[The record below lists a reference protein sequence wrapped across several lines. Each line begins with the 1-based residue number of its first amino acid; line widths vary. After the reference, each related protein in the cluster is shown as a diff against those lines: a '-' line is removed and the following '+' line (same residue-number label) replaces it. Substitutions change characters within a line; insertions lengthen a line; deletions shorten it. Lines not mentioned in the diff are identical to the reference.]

1 MRGRL
6 LLTLFLTVSFPSA
19 FVSHPTVFA
28 QTKSIPA
35 PADVLGF
42 TPGDDRKLASWA
54 KVVEYFQKLAA
65 ASDRVKF
72 EEIGK
77 STMGAPFVYATI
89 SAPENL
95 RRLNEFKEI
104 QRQLADPRL
113 LGAGNADAPVRNSRT
128 KEAGEGARAPSD
140 SKAAQL
146 IARGKTVVA
155 ITCGIHS
162 TEVGSYLSSMLIAYQ
177 LASSNEP
184 EVQEILKN
192 TIILLV
198 PSTNPDGVDIVNNW
212 YQKTLGTPYEGTDPP
227 ELYHKYTGHDD
238 NRDWYAFTQVE
249 TQLVVD
255 KILNVWHPQI
265 VHDIHQ
271 QGAFGSRLFL
281 PPYMQ
286 PVEPN
291 VPKQIVEGY
300 TELGN
305 YLAKEMRA
313 TGYKGITTDSTYDA
327 WSPSRAYS
335 HYHGGVR
342 ILQETAS
349 CRLASPITVKFDQ
362 LNSREGY
369 DPKKESANYGPLW
382 MGGEWHI
389 RDITNTMTSVAFLL
403 LKHAAQNREHWL
415 QRFYEV
421 ETEAVRPR
429 RVGDIAAFTIP
440 KLRNHNDTDRLL
452 NILHRGGV
460 EIYEHTGSPRA
471 RAFSGGDFV
480 SPLAQPYGGFAK
492 ALLELQHYPDLRNDK
507 GQPIPPYDVTAHS
520 LAVLMGIQANP
531 LISIP
536 SGIRKL
542 RDDELPRVFEVFP
555 GSVSY
560 FWPLTFSAVYK
571 SHVPAIDEGWTRFLL
586 DSKDGRYASI
596 EDQEIRKGNLYRPGL
611 RVIIIPDQ
619 PRAQIVNG
627 HRKGTMPD
635 EYTGG
640 LGEQGVKALREFVEA
655 GGTLVCLNRAS
666 DFAIEQF
673 KLPVKDVVDGL
684 PRTDFYVP
692 GSILRI
698 ELDTSNPIAA
708 GMPKESIAW
717 AENSPVFELTERSA
731 GILPANPQG
740 GLNASEK
747 TAFALRAHAGRDAR
761 APSAADVHAKVIA
774 WYPKD
779 KDPLLSG
786 WLLGADRIKG
796 KAALVEITMGKGRI
810 ILFGFRPQYRGQS
823 LATYPLFFNAI
834 SNK

>member
-1 MRGRL
+1 MRKRASLILASL
-6 LLTLFLTVSFPSA
+6 LLVLLLPDRGAIFQRTL
-19 FVSHPTVFA
+19 A
-28 QTKSIPA
+28 QTKAIPA

-54 KVVEYFQKLAA
+54 KVVEYFQRLAA

-77 STMGAPFVYATI
+77 TTMGAPFVYATI
-89 SAPENL
+89 SAPDNL
-95 RRLNEFKEI
+95 QRLDEFKLI
-104 QRQLADPRL
+104 QRQLSDPRA
-113 LGAGNADAPVRNSRT
+113 LGSWNAEYPLRYAGGKDMRDRD
-128 KEAGEGARAPSD
+128 R
-140 SKAAQL
+140 KAVKL
-146 IARGKTVVA
+146 IARGKAVVA

-162 TEVGSYLSSMLIAYQ
+162 TEVGSYLSSMLIAYR

-249 TQLVVD
+249 TQLVVE

-271 QGAFGSRLFL
+271 QGQFGSRLFL

-349 CRLASPITVKFDQ
+349 CRLATPITVRFDQ
-362 LNSREGY
+362 LRAGEGY
-369 DPKKESANYGPLW
+369 DPRKETPNFGPIW
-382 MGGEWHI
+382 QGGEWHI

-415 QRFYEV
+415 QRFYEI
-421 ETEAVRPR
+421 EKEAVWPAKPDNVAAYVIPARKSETMEQTKR
-429 RVGDIAAFTIP
+429 RQALIE
-440 KLRNHNDTDRLL
+440 
-452 NILHRGGV
+452 ILERAGV
-460 EIYEHTGSPRA
+460 EITPVGPSPETSKYFKEA
-471 RAFSGGDFV
+471 AWV
-480 SPLAQPYGGFAK
+480 INLAQPNAPFAR
-492 ALLELQHYPDLRNDK
+492 ALLRPQIYPDLRDST
-507 GQPIPPYDVTAHS
+507 GRPIPPYDVTAHA
-520 LAVLMGIQANP
+520 LPLLMNVEVAPASAPIKHQPIGPGFNGGGGASCGNQP
-531 LISIP
+531 LV
-536 SGIRKL
+536 G
-542 RDDELPRVFEVFP
+542 
-555 GSVSY
+555 
-560 FWPLTFSAVYK
+560 VYK
-571 SHVPAIDEGWTRFLL
+571 SSVPTMDEGWTRWVLTKRLEWEHCF
-586 DSKDGRYASI
+586 RYESI
-596 EDQEIRKGNLYRPGL
+596 SDREIRSNSILKYQTI
-611 RVIIIPDQ
+611 VIPDQ
-619 PRAQIVNG
+619 LRATILNG
-627 HRKGTMPD
+627 HRKGAMPD

-640 LGEQGVKALREFVEA
+640 LGEQGVQALRAFVEA
-655 GGTLVCLNRAS
+655 GGTLVCFNRAS

-673 KLPVKDVVDGL
+673 KLPVRDVVDGL

-698 ELDTSNPIAA
+698 ELETNDPIAK

-717 AENSPVFELTERSA
+717 VENSPVFEVTERSA
-731 GILPANPQG
+731 GILPAILPVKPGEQ
-740 GLNASEK
+740 
-747 TAFALRAHAGRDAR
+747 FALRAHAGRDAR
-761 APSAADVHAKVIA
+761 APDAGQIQAKVLA
-774 WYPKD
+774 WYPND

-786 WLLGADRIKG
+786 WLLGADRLKG
-796 KAALVEITMGKGRI
+796 KAALVEVTMGKGRI

-834 SNK
+834 TQRN

>member
-1 MRGRL
+1 MSKRL
-6 LLTLFLTVSFPSA
+6 SLTFAAIFFIALSIQSDSIIRHTVA
-19 FVSHPTVFA
+19 VA
-28 QTKSIPA
+28 QSKSIPA
-35 PADVLGF
+35 PEDVLGF
-42 TPGDDRKLASWA
+42 RPGDDRKLASWA

-95 RRLNEFKEI
+95 RRLDEFKDI
-104 QRQLADPRL
+104 QRQLADPRT
-113 LGAGNADAPVRNSRT
+113 LGSPTNPGLADR
-128 KEAGEGARAPSD
+128 RA
-140 SKAAQL
+140 AAL
-146 IARGKTVVA
+146 IGRGKTIVA

-162 TEVGSYLSSMLIAYQ
+162 TEVGSYLSSMLIAYR

-184 EVQEILKN
+184 VIQEILEN
-192 TIILLV
+192 TIILLL

-305 YLAKEMRA
+305 YIAKEMRA
-313 TGYKGITTDSTYDA
+313 AGFKGITTNSTYDA

-349 CRLASPITVKFDQ
+349 CRLATPITVKFDQ
-362 LNSREGY
+362 LRPGEGY
-369 DPKKESANYGPLW
+369 DPRKEAPNFGPVW
-382 MGGEWHI
+382 QGGEWHI
-389 RDITNTMTSVAFLL
+389 RDITTQMTTVAFFL

-415 QRFYEV
+415 QRFYEI
-421 ETEAVRPR
+421 EEAAVRPR
-429 RVGDIAAFTIP
+429 KSSELQGFEIIGRQGDP
-440 KLRNHNDTDRLL
+440 VLLRN
-452 NILHRGGV
+452 ILDRGGV
-460 EIYEHTGSPRA
+460 QVDYGHPPSVALLRVRGKLAPIFMY
-471 RAFSGGDFV
+471 V
-480 SPLAQPYGGFAK
+480 SMAQPYASFAK
-492 ALLELQHYPDLRNDK
+492 ALLESQHYPDLRDSS
-507 GQPIPPYDVTAHS
+507 GRPITPYDVTAHS
-520 LAVLMGIQANP
+520 LPLLMGVDVRATYSP
-531 LISIP
+531 MHYEKLLIEEKPEP
-536 SGIRKL
+536 SYYG
-542 RDDELPRVFEVFP
+542 RVTRV
-555 GSVSY
+555 G
-560 FWPLTFSAVYK
+560 VYK
-571 SHVPAIDEGWTRFLL
+571 SYAPSIDEGWTRWVLEQNERANPSTNRG
-586 DSKDGRYASI
+586 DVSVGTGRSAPFSSLVDA
-596 EDQEIRKGNLYRPGL
+596 EARSGKL
-611 RVIIIPDQ
+611 RAKYDTIIIPDQ
-619 PRAQIVNG
+619 PRAAILNG
-627 HRKGTMPD
+627 QRAGTMPP

-640 LGEQGVKALREFVEA
+640 LGAEGAKALREFVEQ

-673 KLPVKDVVDGL
+673 KLPIRDVVDGL

-692 GSILRI
+692 GSILGI

-717 AENSPVFELTERSA
+717 AENSPVFEVSGTGVS
-731 GILPANPQG
+731 PV
-740 GLNASEK
+740 NAEAQSS
-747 TAFALRAHAGRDAR
+747 TGRMPVAQ
-761 APSAADVHAKVIA
+761 VKVIA
-774 WYPKD
+774 SYSKD

-786 WLLGADRIKG
+786 WLLGGNRIKG
-796 KAALVEITMGKGRI
+796 KAALVEVRMGKGRI

-834 SNK
+834 TSH

>member
-1 MRGRL
+1 MRKRL
-6 LLTLFLTVSFPSA
+6 LLILA
-19 FVSHPTVFA
+19 AVFFASLSLQSDSLLHRVDA
-28 QTKSIPA
+28 QSKVIPE
-35 PADVLGF
+35 PKDVLGF

-72 EEIGK
+72 EEIGR

-95 RRLNEFKEI
+95 KRLEEFKEI
-104 QRQLADPRL
+104 QRQLTDPRI
-113 LGAGNADAPVRNSRT
+113 LGSPTNPALADR
-128 KEAGEGARAPSD
+128 
-140 SKAAQL
+140 KAAQL
-146 IARGKTVVA
+146 IARGKTIVA

-162 TEVGSYLSSMLIAYQ
+162 TEVGSYLSSMLIAYR

-184 EVQEILKN
+184 EIQEILKN

-212 YQKTLGTPYEGTDPP
+212 YQKTLDTPYEGTDPP

-271 QGAFGSRLFL
+271 QGSFGSRLFL

-349 CRLASPITVKFDQ
+349 CRLATPITVKFEQ
-362 LNSREGY
+362 LQSREGY
-369 DPKKESANYGPLW
+369 DPQKESANFGPLW

-415 QRFYEV
+415 QRFYEI
-421 ETEAVRPR
+421 EKEAVRPEGETFILR
-429 RVGDIAAFTIP
+429 GANAILLADILI
-440 KLRNHNDTDRLL
+440 
-452 NILHRGGV
+452 RGGLMV
-460 EIYEHTGSPRA
+460 SRVDNVTNK
-471 RAFSGGDFV
+471 SGEYRIGDYV
-480 SPLAQPYGGFAK
+480 VISEQPSFGFAK
-492 ALLELQHYPDLRNDK
+492 ALLKPQIYPDLRDK
-507 GQPIPPYDVTAHS
+507 NGRPIPPYDVTAHTLS
-520 LAVLMGIQANP
+520 LLMGVDVIYATSLSPGLRLTRFTTSP
-531 LISIP
+531 LEYTAYPPLSALKI
-536 SGIRKL
+536 
-542 RDDELPRVFEVFP
+542 
-555 GSVSY
+555 GSRIG
-560 FWPLTFSAVYK
+560 LYK
-571 SHVPAIDEGWTRFLL
+571 SFVPAIDEGWTRWVLL
-586 DSKDGRYASI
+586 SRGMLAMSSLHDSD
-596 EDQEIRKGNLYRPGL
+596 IRGHDL
-611 RVIIIPDQ
+611 RTKYDSIIIPDQ
-619 PRAQIVNG
+619 PRAPILNG
-627 HRKGTMPD
+627 HRKGTMPE

-655 GGTLVCLNRAS
+655 GGTLVFLNRAS

-698 ELDTSNPIAA
+698 ELDTNNPIAK

-717 AENSPVFELTERSA
+717 LENSPVFEV
-731 GILPANPQG
+731 
-740 GLNASEK
+740 LNAGS
-747 TAFALRAHAGRDAR
+747 ADALVRNERPQDAGDGARGPGNDERRAG
-761 APSAADVHAKVIA
+761 APALPVKVIA
-774 WYPKD
+774 WYSKD
-779 KDPLLSG
+779 RDPLLSG
-786 WLLGADRIKG
+786 WLLGADRVKG
-796 KAALVEITMGKGRI
+796 KAALVEVTMGKGRI

-834 SNK
+834 ASR

>member
-1 MRGRL
+1 MKRRL
-6 LLTLFLTVSFPSA
+6 LLTLAALLFITLSIQSDAILSRTA
-19 FVSHPTVFA
+19 ALA
-28 QTKSIPA
+28 QTPAIPA
-35 PADVLGF
+35 PSDVLGF

-65 ASDRVKF
+65 TSDRVKF

-77 STMGAPFVYATI
+77 TTMGAPFVYATI

-95 RRLNEFKEI
+95 AQLDEYKNI
-104 QRQLADPRL
+104 QRQLADPRIL
-113 LGAGNADAPVRNSRT
+113 DSPTHLMMADR
-128 KEAGEGARAPSD
+128 
-140 SKAAQL
+140 KAASL
-146 IARGKTVVA
+146 IKRGKTVIA

-162 TEVGSYLSSMLIAYQ
+162 TEVGSYLSSMLIAYR

-184 EVQEILKN
+184 EIQEILNN

-271 QGAFGSRLFL
+271 QGQFGSRLFL

-291 VPKQIVEGY
+291 VPKQIVAGY

-305 YLAKEMRA
+305 YLAKEMRGA
-313 TGYKGITTDSTYDA
+313 GFKGITTDSTYDA

-349 CRLASPITVKFDQ
+349 CRLATPITVKFEQ
-362 LNSREGY
+362 LRPGEGY
-369 DPKKESANYGPLW
+369 DPRKEAANFGPVW
-382 MGGEWHI
+382 QGGEWHI
-389 RDITNTMTSVAFLL
+389 RDITRTMTTVAFFL

-415 QRFYEV
+415 QSFYEI
-421 ETEAVRPR
+421 EKEAVRSR
-429 RVGDIAAFTIP
+429 KDGELQGFEIIGREGDP
-440 KLRNHNDTDRLL
+440 VLLRSIL
-452 NILHRGGV
+452 NRGGV
-460 EIYEHTGSPRA
+460 QVEYVHPRSVPKGNLA
-471 RAFSGGDFV
+471 PISMYV
-480 SPLAQPYGGFAK
+480 SMAQPYASFAR
-492 ALLELQHYPDLRNDK
+492 ALLESQHYPDLRDAT
-507 GQPIPPYDVTAHS
+507 GRPIPPYDVTAHS
-520 LAVLMGIQANP
+520 LPLLMGLDVRATYSRMDYKKVVI
-531 LISIP
+531 
-536 SGIRKL
+536 
-542 RDDELPRVFEVFP
+542 DDEGELPYYGKEARV
-555 GSVSY
+555 
-560 FWPLTFSAVYK
+560 AVYK
-571 SHVPAIDEGWTRFLL
+571 SYVPSMDEGWTRWVLQQN
-586 DSKDGRYASI
+586 GRTSPSTNMDRVRGTGRPAPFSSLMDA
-596 EDQEIRKGNLYRPGL
+596 EARNGNLLAKYDA
-611 RVIIIPDQ
+611 IIIPDQ
-619 PRAQIVNG
+619 TRAATLNG
-627 HRKGTMPD
+627 HRAGAMPS

-640 LGEQGVKALREFVEA
+640 LGAEGVKSLREFVEQ

-673 KLPVKDVVDGL
+673 KLPVRDVVDGL

-698 ELDTSNPIAA
+698 ELDTTDPIAK

-717 AENSPVFELTERSA
+717 VENSPVFEIID
-731 GILPANPQG
+731 G
-740 GLNASEK
+740 
-747 TAFALRAHAGRDAR
+747 AR
-761 APSAADVHAKVIA
+761 GSSPTVREGVSSTVKVIA

-779 KDPLLSG
+779 RDPLLSG
-786 WLLGADRIKG
+786 WLLGGDRIKG
-796 KAALVEITMGKGRI
+796 KAALVEVTYGKGRI

-834 SNK
+834 SLK